1 MKTKVT
7 FFDLEINL
15 DDISF
20 EDMKKYVQDSSDCT
34 LVENGRL
41 RFIDAVEDDY
51 KELIECFEKNTLSKI
66 QRHTI
71 IENLINDINAGKI
84 TRLHKVC

>member
-7 FFDLEINL
+7 LFDLEINL

-34 LVENGRL
+34 LVENDRL
-41 RFIDAVEDDY
+41 RFIDEVEDDY
-51 KELIECFEKNTLSKI
+51 EELIKCFERNTLSKV
-66 QRHTI
+66 QRQTI
-71 IENLINDINAGKI
+71 IENLISDINAGKSQ
-84 TRLHKVC
+84 RLLKM

>member
-7 FFDLEINL
+7 LYDLEISL

-34 LVENGRL
+34 LIENDRL
-41 RFIDAVEDDY
+41 RFIDSIEDDY
-51 KELIECFEKNTLSKI
+51 EELIKCFEKNTLSKV
-66 QRHTI
+66 QRQTI
-71 IENLINDINAGKI
+71 IENLINDINAGKVA
-84 TRLHKVC
+84 RLFKV